1 MKKRSLYGINEHFE
15 DIFNAVRECK
25 MTFAYSSKL
34 RGILF
39 SFEAQSGIFFSGN
52 HLI

>member
-25 MTFAYSSKL
+25 MTFAYSSTL
-34 RGILF
+34 L
-39 SFEAQSGIFFSGN
+39 AY
-52 HLI
+52 L

>member
-25 MTFAYSSKL
+25 MTFAYSSEITLSKQVFD
-34 RGILF
+34 RV
-39 SFEAQSGIFFSGN
+39 SFFLE
-52 HLI
+52 LL